1 MKGKYWNFPWLKQ
14 QKYFNTH
21 SVKIMEGISMSV
33 VCTCDIDTTKYAN
46 TDIKELHN
54 HTTTIHRVENTFL
67 RTHTSSNHSGNL
79 Q

>member
-1 MKGKYWNFPWLKQ
+1 
-14 QKYFNTH
+14 
-21 SVKIMEGISMSV
+21 MEGISMSV